1 MSETKSPESTPVVV
15 ETPAPAP
22 VPVPATAL
30 RSALATLVDLVAIAG
45 TLYLANS
52 GKVGG
57 EAALCLVALLAG
69 VRLSD
74 LVGAKNAAKTGGLAA
89 LVLSVLHSYGGHA
102 AIATASVGSVVVSK

>member
-1 MSETKSPESTPVVV
+1 MSDEPNAKSPTAEPTAQEPPRPQATP
-15 ETPAPAP
+15 
-22 VPVPATAL
+22 L
-30 RSALATLVDLVAIAG
+30 QSALATLVDLVAIAG

-89 LVLSVLHSYGGHA
+89 LVLSDRK
-102 AIATASVGSVVVSK
+102 SVV

>member
-1 MSETKSPESTPVVV
+1 MSETKSPESAPVPV
-15 ETPAPAP
+15 ETPAPTP

-30 RSALATLVDLVAIAG
+30 QSALATLVDLVAIAG
-45 TLYLANS
+45 TLYLANA

-89 LVLSVLHSYGGHA
+89 LTLAVLHSYGGHA
-102 AIATASVGSVVVSK
+102 AIATGAVSAVVVSK

>member
-1 MSETKSPESTPVVV
+1 MSENNSPDA
-15 ETPAPAP
+15 TPAPVETTAP
-22 VPVPATAL
+22 APAQVPATPLQA
-30 RSALATLVDLVAIAG
+30 ALATLVDLVAIAG
-45 TLYLANS
+45 TLYLANA

-74 LVGAKNAAKTGGLAA
+74 LVGAKNAAKTGGIAA
-89 LVLSVLHSYGGHA
+89 LVLTALHSYGGHA